1 MASGETDDHPLHTI
15 WGRCKMKIRI
25 TPGAVLLLAVLA
37 FDKSTVFAASVLAAA
52 LHECGHLL
60 AARLLHIPLRLLE
73 LDLMGARLYP
83 ASAIPSYRAEAILAA
98 AGPLCSILLA
108 VPFLSTRI
116 PFFVALR
123 TATLSFALFNL
134 LPIEGFDGGRIL
146 FSLLASRFG
155 ENGARRVLLVSSYL
169 SLLFVFALASCLLL
183 RYGEDATLAVL
194 SASLFARLFLSFGTP
209 VRKPKGGDRKKRGFE
224 RI

>member
-1 MASGETDDHPLHTI
+1 
-15 WGRCKMKIRI
+15 MKIRI
-25 TPGAVLLLAVLA
+25 TPGAVLLFAVLA
-37 FDKSTVFAASVLAAA
+37 FDKSTVFAASLLAAA

-73 LDLMGARLYP
+73 LDLMGAKLYP
-83 ASAIPSYRAEAILAA
+83 ANTIPSYRAEAILAA
-98 AGPLCSILLA
+98 SGPLSSILLA
-108 VPFLSTRI
+108 VPFLCTRI

-134 LPIEGFDGGRIL
+134 LPIEGFDGGRVL
-146 FSLLASRFG
+146 HSLCACRFG
-155 ENGARRVLLVSSYL
+155 EGCARRVLFASSYL
-169 SLLFVFALASCLLL
+169 SLLFLFALAACLLL

-194 SASLFARLFLSFGTP
+194 SASLFARLFLSLDTP
-209 VRKPKGGDRKKRGFE
+209 ARGIKQGSRKKRGFE

>member
-1 MASGETDDHPLHTI
+1 
-15 WGRCKMKIRI
+15 MKIRI
-25 TPGAVLLLAVLA
+25 TPGAVLLLAVLS

-73 LDLMGARLYP
+73 LDLMGAKLYP
-83 ASAIPSYRAEAILAA
+83 ANAIPSYHAEALLAA

-108 VPFLSTRI
+108 VPFFGTRL

-134 LPIEGFDGGRIL
+134 IPIEEFDGGRVL
-146 FSLLASRFG
+146 FSLCACRLG
-155 ENGARRVLLVSSYL
+155 EGIARRVLFASSYL
-169 SLLFVFALASCLLL
+169 SLLFLFALAACLLL
-183 RYGEDATLAVL
+183 RYGENATLAVL
-194 SASLFARLFLSFGTP
+194 SASLFARLFLSLDTPAKGTK
-209 VRKPKGGDRKKRGFE
+209 RSRRKKRGFE

>member
-1 MASGETDDHPLHTI
+1 
-15 WGRCKMKIRI
+15 MKIRI
-25 TPGAVLLLAVLA
+25 THGAVLLLAVLA

-83 ASAIPSYRAEAILAA
+83 ASAIPSYRAEALLAA

-108 VPFLSTRI
+108 MPFLCTRI

-134 LPIEGFDGGRIL
+134 LPIDGFDGGRRL
-146 FSLLASRFG
+146 FSLFACRFG
-155 ENGARRVLLVSSYL
+155 ENGARRVLFASSYL
-169 SLLFVFALASCLLL
+169 SLLFLFALASCLLL
-183 RYGEDATLAVL
+183 RYGEDATLSVL
-194 SASLFARLFLSFGTP
+194 SASLFAKLFLSLNAP
-209 VRKPKGGDRKKRGFE
+209 RVPCKRHLRKK
-224 RI
+224 

>member
-134 LPIEGFDGGRIL
+134 LPIEGFDGGRVL
-146 FSLLASRFG
+146 FSLFACRFG
-155 ENGARRVLLVSSYL
+155 EDSARRVLFASSYL
-169 SLLFVFALASCLLL
+169 SLLFLFALASCLLL

-194 SASLFARLFLSFGTP
+194 SASLFARLFLSLDAPAKG
-209 VRKPKGGDRKKRGFE
+209 VKGGGRKK
-224 RI
+224 

>member
-1 MASGETDDHPLHTI
+1 
-15 WGRCKMKIRI
+15 MKIRI
-25 TPGAVLLLAVLA
+25 TPGAMLLLAVLA

-60 AARLLHIPLRLLE
+60 AARLLHIPLRLME
-73 LDLMGARLYP
+73 LDLMGAKLYP
-83 ASAIPSYRAEAILAA
+83 ASAIPSYRAEGLLAA

-108 VPFLSTRI
+108 VPFLTTRI

-134 LPIEGFDGGRIL
+134 LPIEGFDGGRVL
-146 FSLLASRFG
+146 FSLFAYRFG
-155 ENGARRVLLVSSYL
+155 ENSARRILFASSYL
-169 SLLFVFALASCLLL
+169 SLLFLFALASCLLL

-194 SASLFARLFLSFGTP
+194 SASLFARLFLSLDAPMRGLK
-209 VRKPKGGDRKKRGFE
+209 RGGRKK
-224 RI
+224 

>member
-1 MASGETDDHPLHTI
+1 
-15 WGRCKMKIRI
+15 MKIRI

-37 FDKSTVFAASVLAAA
+37 LDKSTVFAASVLAAA

-73 LDLMGARLYP
+73 LDLMGAKLYP
-83 ASAIPSYRAEAILAA
+83 VSAIPSYRAEALLAA

-108 VPFLSTRI
+108 LPFFGTRI

-134 LPIEGFDGGRIL
+134 LPIEGFDGGRVL
-146 FSLLASRFG
+146 HSLCACRFG
-155 ENGARRVLLVSSYL
+155 ESAARRVLFASSYL
-169 SLLFVFALASCLLL
+169 SLLFLFALAACLLL

-194 SASLFARLFLSFGTP
+194 SASLFARLFLSLDTP
-209 VRKPKGGDRKKRGFE
+209 VKGAKRGCRKKRGFE